1 MLWLRVPL
9 VPMAL
14 AFAGGIAVQPWLS
27 ASVAW
32 PILIAALAWGASL
45 AVLGRPALAAALLIV
60 GVGAAGA
67 LRAAPLKTPPNHL
80 AHLALPLTA
89 RVAGRLAAE
98 PLRLA
103 PERMRLLIDAERVGG
118 ESRTGRIRLT
128 AYGPGLPS
136 LTSGQHVEVEARLHP
151 ASGFRNPGGFDYAAH
166 LRREDILV
174 VGSARAER
182 LIAGAP
188 VDPSWPRKIRSTART
203 AIAGALP
210 PASAALLTG
219 LLLGD
224 RADLPADID
233 EAFRRAGVYHVLA
246 VSGFNVALVAGSAW
260 ALLTLARAGRRAAA
274 VGAIAAVL
282 GFALV
287 VGPEPSV
294 LRAVVMALLVL
305 SALLL
310 EREPSVLNSLALAA
324 LLILAARP
332 GDLLEPGFQLSF
344 AATAGI
350 VLAPQPRGVL
360 VGALGMSVAAQLAVL
375 PVTLVHF
382 NQFSLIGPLA
392 NLAIVPVAGLATVLG
407 LAGGS
412 IALATETVGA
422 LFLQATWPVLLVLR
436 WITTLAAAV
445 PGALV
450 YLPAPPASAVVSYI
464 LGLAGARLAWHLRAT
479 SPDRPRQV
487 AAGGG
492 LLLGVALSIALWPLI
507 RPPDGRLRITIL
519 DVGQGDAIV
528 VETPDGRALLV
539 DAGPGGPLRL
549 DTGERVVA
557 PFLWNHGFL
566 ALAAA
571 LTTHD
576 DQDHAGGMPAVRR
589 RFAIAEEWTSPGPG
603 GVRWIGGV
611 PLLRMAP
618 AAEPATPRRNDQ
630 AVVLRIEHGLA
641 SFLLAADV
649 TAAAERELL
658 ATTHPLQA
666 TVLKVAHHGSRHSS
680 TAEFLA
686 AVRPAFAVI
695 SVGPRN
701 GYGHPAPETLAR
713 LQDIGARVY
722 RTDRDGAVVFETD
735 GRSLAVT
742 RWATGTTE
750 RYCLDPESIC

>member
-1 MLWLRVPL
+1 MPWLRVPL

-14 AFAGGIAVQPWLS
+14 AFAVGIAVQPWLP
-27 ASVAW
+27 AAVAW

-45 AVLGRPALAAALLIV
+45 QILGRPAFAAGLLIV

-67 LRAAPLKTPPNHL
+67 LRAAPLPPPPGHVTHL
-80 AHLALPLTA
+80 VLPVTA
-89 RVAGRLAAE
+89 RVEGRLAAE

-103 PERMRLLIDAERVGG
+103 PDRVRLLVDAERVGG
-118 ESRTGRIRLT
+118 EPHTGRIRLT
-128 AYGPGLPS
+128 AYGAGLPP
-136 LTSGQHVEVEARLHP
+136 LTSDQHVDVEARLHP
-151 ASGFRNPGGFDYAAH
+151 AGGFRNPGGFDYAAH

-174 VGSARAER
+174 VGSVRAER
-182 LIAGAP
+182 LTAGEP
-188 VDPSWPRKIRSTART
+188 VDPSWPRKIRSTARE

-210 PASAALLTG
+210 PASAALLAG

-224 RADLPADID
+224 RADLPTEID

-246 VSGFNVALVAGSAW
+246 VSGFNVALVAGSVW
-260 ALLTLARAGRRAAA
+260 ALLTLARAGHRGAA
-274 VGAIAAVL
+274 VGAIAGVV

-294 LRAVVMALLVL
+294 LRAVVMAILVL
-305 SALLL
+305 GALMLD
-310 EREPSVLNSLALAA
+310 REASVLNGLALAA

-350 VLAPQPRGVL
+350 VLAPLPRGVL
-360 VGALGMSVAAQLAVL
+360 AGALGVSVAAQLAVL

-382 NQFSLIGPLA
+382 NQLSLMGSLA
-392 NLAIVPVAGLATVLG
+392 NLAVVPLAGLATVLG
-407 LAGGS
+407 LAGGT
-412 IALATETVGA
+412 ITFANVTVGA
-422 LFLQATWPVLLVLR
+422 LFFHATWPLLLLLR
-436 WITTLAAAV
+436 WIAALAAAV

-450 YLPAPPASAVVSYI
+450 HLPAPSGGAVLAYV
-464 LGLAGARLAWHLRAT
+464 LGLASARLAWHLRTA
-479 SPDRPRQV
+479 SPDGARR
-487 AAGGG
+487 ATAGAG
-492 LLLGVALSIALWPLI
+492 LLLALALIIALWPMV
-507 RPPDGRLRITIL
+507 RPADGWLRVTIL

-528 VETPDGRALLV
+528 VETPDGRALLI

-557 PFLWNHGFL
+557 PFLWNRGFL

-571 LTTHD
+571 MTTHD

-589 RFAIAEEWTSPGPG
+589 RFAIAEEWTTAGAWG
-603 GVRWIGGV
+603 QRWVGGV
-611 PLLRMAP
+611 PLLRLAP
-618 AAEPATPRRNDQ
+618 PVEPTALRRNDQ
-630 AVVLRIEHGLA
+630 ALVLRIDHKLA
-641 SFLLAADV
+641 SFLLTADM
-649 TAAAERELL
+649 TAAAERDLL
-658 ATTHPLQA
+658 ATRHPLQA
-666 TVLKVAHHGSRHSS
+666 TVLKVAHHGSRHAS

-701 GYGHPAPETLAR
+701 SYGHPAPETLAR
-713 LQDIGARVY
+713 LEAIGARVY

-735 GRSLAVT
+735 GRSLTVT
-742 RWATGTTE
+742 RWAAATTE
-750 RYCLDPESIC
+750 RYCLDPEAVC

>member
-1 MLWLRVPL
+1 MPWRRVPL
-9 VPMAL
+9 VPIAL
-14 AFAGGIAVQPWLS
+14 AFASGIAGQPWLP
-27 ASVAW
+27 ATIAW
-32 PILIAALAWGASL
+32 PILIATLAWGASL
-45 AVLGRPALAAALLIV
+45 TVLGRPILAAALLML
-60 GVGAAGA
+60 GVVAAGA
-67 LRAAPLKTPPNHL
+67 LRAAPLPTPPDHV

-89 RVAGRLAAE
+89 PIEGRLAAE

-103 PERMRLLIDAERVGG
+103 PERVRLLVDAERVGG

-128 AYGPGLPS
+128 AYGADLPP
-136 LTSGQHVEVEARLHP
+136 LTSGQHVDVEARLHP
-151 ASGFRNPGGFDYAAH
+151 AGGFRNPGGFDYAAH

-188 VDPSWPRKIRSTART
+188 VDPSWPRKVRATAQR

-246 VSGFNVALVAGSAW
+246 VSGFNVALVAGAVW
-260 ALLTLARAGRRAAA
+260 ALLMLARAGRRGAAL
-274 VGAIAAVL
+274 GAITGVL

-324 LLILAARP
+324 LLILATRP

-350 VLAPQPRGVL
+350 ILTPLPRGVL
-360 VGALGMSVAAQLAVL
+360 AGALGVSVAAQLAVL
-375 PVTLVHF
+375 PVTLAHF

-392 NLAIVPVAGLATVLG
+392 NLAIVPVAALATLLG
-407 LAGGS
+407 LAGAS

-422 LFLQATWPVLLVLR
+422 LFLHGTWPLLLLLR
-436 WITTLAAAV
+436 WMATLAAAV

-450 YLPAPPASAVVSYI
+450 HLPAPPGSAIVLYV
-464 LGLAGARLAWHLRAT
+464 LGLIGARLAWHLWTTAPGQARRVAT
-479 SPDRPRQV
+479 G
-487 AAGGG
+487 AG
-492 LLLGVALSIALWPLI
+492 LLLGGALVIALWPLM
-507 RPPDGRLRITIL
+507 RPADGRLRVTVL

-557 PFLWNHGFL
+557 PFLWNRGIL
-566 ALAAA
+566 ALAAT

-589 RFAIAEEWTSPGPG
+589 RFTVAEEWTSPGPG
-603 GVRWIGGV
+603 SVRWIGGV
-611 PLLRMAP
+611 PMLRMAS
-618 AAEPATPRRNDQ
+618 AAEPPTSRRNDQ

-641 SFLLAADV
+641 SFLLAADI

-658 ATTHPLQA
+658 ATRHPLQA
-666 TVLKVAHHGSRHSS
+666 LVLKVAHHGSRHASS
-680 TAEFLA
+680 AEFLA

-701 GYGHPAPETLAR
+701 AYGHPAPETLAR
-713 LQDIGARVY
+713 LRAVGARVY
-722 RTDRDGAVVFETD
+722 RTDQDGAVVFETD

-750 RYCLDPESIC
+750 VYCLDPETIC